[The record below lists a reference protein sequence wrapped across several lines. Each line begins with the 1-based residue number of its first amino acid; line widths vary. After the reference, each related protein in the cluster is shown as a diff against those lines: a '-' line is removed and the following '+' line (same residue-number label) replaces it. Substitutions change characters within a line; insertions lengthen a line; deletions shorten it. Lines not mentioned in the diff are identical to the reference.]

1 MVLFTSLRLAP
12 ELFVPIAVIAY
23 LYLGFAYGGY
33 PYLIRA
39 MVPKKLLA
47 IKHKLQKGSESI
59 IGTVTKT
66 GKPTIVLDTEAD
78 IIGINNRNLD
88 DFTVDIRTT
97 ERLMEICRQ
106 REPAGSRIIVSESG
120 VRTEADADF
129 LADTGVDAVLVG
141 EALMRSGDPSGLIRA
156 FRKKRSV
163 RAA

>member
-1 MVLFTSLRLAP
+1 M
-12 ELFVPIAVIAY
+12 EVIAE
-23 LYLGFAYGGY
+23 
-33 PYLIRA
+33 
-39 MVPKKLLA
+39 V
-47 IKHKLQKGSESI
+47 H
-59 IGTVTKT
+59 T
-66 GKPTIVLDTEAD
+66 GEELRFVLDTEAD

-106 REPAGSRIIVSESG
+106 GEPAGSRIIVSESG

>member
-1 MVLFTSLRLAP
+1 M
-12 ELFVPIAVIAY
+12 EVIAE
-23 LYLGFAYGGY
+23 
-33 PYLIRA
+33 
-39 MVPKKLLA
+39 V
-47 IKHKLQKGSESI
+47 H
-59 IGTVTKT
+59 T
-66 GKPTIVLDTEAD
+66 GEELRFVLDTEAD

-106 REPAGSRIIVSESG
+106 RERAGSRIIVSESG

-129 LADTGVDAVLVG
+129 LASDTGVDAVLVG